1 MGYPT
6 ITLNNANVFFK
17 GVGKYN
23 IHIFR
28 HDLGYYVAQV
38 REVNAPSTS
47 NRPTEYTDKK
57 LIDLCYKVLNIL
69 ID

>member
-47 NRPTEYTDKK
+47 NRPTEK
-57 LIDLCYKVLNIL
+57 IN
-69 ID
+69 